1 MIQSMGHDPIVFALS
16 NPDPEILPSDALEA
30 GSRITATGRSDFVNQ
45 VNNAL
50 VFPSILRAL
59 LDLRIRTLS
68 EDMLVAVATAI
79 ADIVDSAHLKN
90 DYIIPKVDDPRI
102 INIVNR
108 VLRDA
113 IQRHIDKKEKNKESQ
128 QYQQN

>member
-1 MIQSMGHDPIVFALS
+1 M
-16 NPDPEILPSDALEA
+16 
-30 GSRITATGRSDFVNQ
+30 
-45 VNNAL
+45 
-50 VFPSILRAL
+50 VFPSILRTL

-108 VLRDA
+108 VLREA
-113 IQRHIDKKEKNKESQ
+113 IQIHIDKKKNKKSQ
-128 QYQQN
+128 QHQQN